1 MSGKKVRKKGMS
13 GTAKWI
19 ITMLIFI
26 GAVATVFVCWSN
38 GNFNFQ
44 PGSVQ
49 ANDEVV
55 PETVV
60 PTDTAAPEDEVIKH
74 KVFISSGKGGS
85 AEPNGC
91 VYVDDWDSTSISFTP
106 DEGYRVRSV
115 TVDGTEMGAVEA
127 YTLSYVKEDHVV
139 IVSFEKIPEPTPTPE
154 LDDDDDV
161 DDPGTE
167 EFFGD
172 N

>member
-49 ANDEVV
+49 ANDEVI

-106 DEGYRVRSV
+106 DEGYKVQSV
-115 TVDGTEMGAVEA
+115 TVDGEEVRGGANALRAAGVVVEGDGRVQCGDPLGL
-127 YTLSYVKEDHVV
+127 TV
-139 IVSFEKIPEPTPTPE
+139 IIK
-154 LDDDDDV
+154 
-161 DDPGTE
+161 
-167 EFFGD
+167 
-172 N
+172 